1 VLAGGGGGVGRCE
14 GAVNDV
20 LKINCSKGIS
30 WKPQTSSPQLCKS
43 LASLKTFCY
52 LLEPFA
58 GPGVRRQ
65 NFSKRIAE
73 PTQSA
78 NLHVTWEL

>member
-1 VLAGGGGGVGRCE
+1 VGGGE

-43 LASLKTFCY
+43 LASLQALSY
-52 LLEPFA
+52 LLESFA
-58 GPGVRRQ
+58 GPGVRRREMAVR
-65 NFSKRIAE
+65 S
-73 PTQSA
+73 QSL
-78 NLHVTWEL
+78 NLHVRR